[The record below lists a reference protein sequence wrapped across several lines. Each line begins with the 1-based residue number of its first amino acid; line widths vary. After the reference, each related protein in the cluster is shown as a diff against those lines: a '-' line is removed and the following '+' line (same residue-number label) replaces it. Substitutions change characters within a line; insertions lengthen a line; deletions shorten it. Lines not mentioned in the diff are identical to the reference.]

1 MFVSVDVICRPL
13 VSFDQSFHS
22 CSFLAGNK
30 LNVCQT
36 SVSSLCRL
44 LNVPCRYIT
53 AQLFGKAHP
62 LLCLMAAFTLF
73 QKEFRLPQPQK
84 SWVWFTSRS
93 RQSLQHVRWV
103 VSCVLLI
110 SGVMKIQ
117 KDPSF
122 KGLDR
127 LFLLLLLSFFFLLT
141 FWFVPRL
148 CVRFLSRLSWLRWSS
163 RTACVRVWWGS
174 VTRPSGSRRNYGPA
188 SKT

>member
-1 MFVSVDVICRPL
+1 MFVVSEQQQICDVYPSVSAVSLSLIIKCLLVWMLCRPL

-103 VSCVLLI
+103 VSCLLLI

-127 LFLLLLLSFFFLLT
+127 LFCCCCCRFSF
-141 FWFVPRL
+141 
-148 CVRFLSRLSWLRWSS
+148 C
-163 RTACVRVWWGS
+163 
-174 VTRPSGSRRNYGPA
+174 
-188 SKT
+188 